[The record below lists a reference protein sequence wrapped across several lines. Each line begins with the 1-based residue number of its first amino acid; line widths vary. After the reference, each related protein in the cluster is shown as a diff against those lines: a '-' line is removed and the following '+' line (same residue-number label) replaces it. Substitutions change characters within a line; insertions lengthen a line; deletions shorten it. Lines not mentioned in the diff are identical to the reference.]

1 MELIV
6 VTGLSGAG
14 KSAVVDVLED
24 IGFFCAD
31 NMPPKLIPTFAQ
43 LLENSKE
50 KREKIAIVTDIRLGG
65 SFKDLFKAL
74 EDLTGMNVHYKV
86 LFVDASNDVLVKR
99 YKETR
104 RKHPLMDKFNGSINE
119 AINNEREMLMPARQI
134 ANFIVDTSHTTTA
147 QCKEMIAKLFL
158 DNPQSSMRIR
168 CISFGYKYGI
178 PNDSDLVFD
187 VRCLPNPFYIKE
199 LRNLT
204 GLNERI
210 KEYVMKWPQAKN
222 LVPKLLDL
230 IDYLVPL
237 YITEGK
243 SQLVISVGCTGGH
256 HRSVV
261 FAELIHEHLSMN
273 GYLLSVNHRDIRK

>member
-1 MELIV
+1 MELVI

-65 SFKDLFKAL
+65 SFKDLFAAL
-74 EDLTGMNVHYKV
+74 EDLTGMNVRYKV
-86 LFVDASNDVLVKR
+86 LFVDASNEVLVNR

-104 RKHPLMDKFNGSINE
+104 RKHPLMDKCNDSIND
-119 AINNEREMLMPARQI
+119 AINMEREMLMPARQI
-134 ANFIVDTSHTTTA
+134 ADYIVDTSHTTTS

-158 DNPQSSMRIR
+158 DNPQNSMRIR
-168 CISFGYKYGI
+168 CISFGYKFGI

-187 VRCLPNPFYIKE
+187 VRCLPNPFYITE
-199 LRNLT
+199 LRSLT
-204 GLNERI
+204 GLDEDI
-210 KEYVMKWPQAKN
+210 KQYVMKWPQAKK
-222 LVPKLLDL
+222 LVPKLFDL

-237 YITEGK
+237 YIAEGK

-261 FAELIHEHLSMN
+261 FAQLIHEHLSN
-273 GYLLSVNHRDIRK
+273 QGYLLSVDHRDIKK

>member
-1 MELIV
+1 MELVI

-31 NMPPKLIPTFAQ
+31 NMPPKLIPTFAK

-50 KREKIAIVTDIRLGG
+50 KRERIAIVTDIRLGG
-65 SFKDLFKAL
+65 SFKDLFTAL
-74 EDLTGMNVHYKV
+74 EDLTSMNVRYKV
-86 LFVDASNDVLVKR
+86 LFVDAANEVLVNR

-104 RKHPLMDKFNGSINE
+104 RKHPLMDKFNGSIND

-134 ANFIVDTSHTTTA
+134 ADFIVDTSHTTSA

-158 DNPQSSMRIR
+158 DNPQNTMRIR

-187 VRCLPNPFYIKE
+187 VRCLPNPFYIPE

-204 GLNERI
+204 GLDEPI

-237 YITEGK
+237 YISEGK

-261 FAELIHEHLSMN
+261 FAELIHEHLSN
-273 GYLLSVNHRDIRK
+273 KGFLLSVNHRDIKK